1 MLTFLGTEDVNVSK
15 ARIAAIIIRLEKAS
29 DGVDKEL
36 PNTAKGYATVDK
48 EMGTALLI
56 AARLLRFCNAGIEY
70 GESSCGVSSSSSKI
84 LIKGGIVVNA
94 HREEVDDVY
103 VKDGIIVA
111 VKPNIKPASSQHS
124 ELKTLQITFK
134 KETPDLTLNS
144 SSSST
149 PEQNKRLE
157 NALALYDKETP
168 DRWQNVAKAVGGN
181 KTAEAVPSKMK
192 KRGKDF
198 MKSIFLDC
206 RNWQGRKLRPER

>member
-1 MLTFLGTEDVNVSK
+1 M
-15 ARIAAIIIRLEKAS
+15 
-29 DGVDKEL
+29 GV
-36 PNTAKGYATVDK
+36 Y
-48 EMGTALLI
+48 
-56 AARLLRFCNAGIEY
+56 FCNAGIEY

-124 ELKTLQITFK
+124 ELKTLQIT
-134 KETPDLTLNS
+134 
-144 SSSST
+144 SSST

-192 KRGKDF
+192 KRDIIRI
-198 MKSIFLDC
+198 SRL
-206 RNWQGRKLRPER
+206 